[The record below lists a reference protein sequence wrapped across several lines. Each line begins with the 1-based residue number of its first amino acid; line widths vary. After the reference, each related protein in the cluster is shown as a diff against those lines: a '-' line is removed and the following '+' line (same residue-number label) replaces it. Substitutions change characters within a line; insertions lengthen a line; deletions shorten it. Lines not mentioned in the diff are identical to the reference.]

1 MITNQNCNLSL
12 TKLEIE
18 WRDDKGFTSIS
29 SMVKNRDASPS
40 TSIYSI
46 LNSPDKDF
54 VTGII
59 AEAIASYV
67 MLLPANRTINANSV
81 IAISQAFTNHP
92 DIKQLRLNE
101 LKSFFNMAFV
111 EMKFGKAY
119 GGFGYDTLID
129 WFNQFNEMK
138 FEEVIRYRENEH
150 MHHTTFEKQ
159 RREKGEMLGINQILN
174 KGEKI

>member
-1 MITNQNCNLSL
+1 
-12 TKLEIE
+12 
-18 WRDDKGFTSIS
+18 
-29 SMVKNRDASPS
+29 MVKNRDEYPS

-46 LNSPDKDF
+46 LQSENADF

-59 AEAIASYV
+59 AEAIANYV

-81 IAISQAFTNHP
+81 IAISKAFTNHP

-101 LKSFFNMAFV
+101 LKSFFHMAFI

-129 WFNQFNEMK
+129 WFNQFANLK
-138 FEEVIRYRENEH
+138 FEEVIRFRANEH
-150 MHHTTFEKQ
+150 SQQTTFEKQ
-159 RREKGEMLGINQILN
+159 RREKGEMLSINQIIN
-174 KGEKI
+174 KSK